1 MIDAS
6 SFRLARQQ
14 PMPKHEHD
22 KTRAARSALGD
33 LGRHAGLGFQFAAV
47 LALFALGGWWLDEEL
62 GTRPWLLVL
71 GCLLGAV
78 GATIA
83 LVRAVP
89 SARTTRRPPV

>member
-1 MIDAS
+1 MSTHQHDEPRAK
-6 SFRLARQQ
+6 RAAR
-14 PMPKHEHD
+14 ES
-22 KTRAARSALGD
+22 AARSALGD

-47 LALFALGGWWLDEEL
+47 LALFALAGWWLDGKL
-62 GTRPWLLVL
+62 GTQPWLLVL

-89 SARTTRRPPV
+89 PSRPPRG